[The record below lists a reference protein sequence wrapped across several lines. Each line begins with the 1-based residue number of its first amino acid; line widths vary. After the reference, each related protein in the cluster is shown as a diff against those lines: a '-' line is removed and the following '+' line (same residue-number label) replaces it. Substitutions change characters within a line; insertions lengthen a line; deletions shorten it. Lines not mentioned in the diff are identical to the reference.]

1 MDTRVGL
8 LGLEQPRENMA
19 SDISRVIDREVDK
32 IAQRVDICLALVLLR
47 LFMIIKVLCLLF
59 WN

>member
-1 MDTRVGL
+1 MAQVEHGKL
-8 LGLEQPRENMA
+8 YLG
-19 SDISRVIDREVDK
+19 VIDRKVDK